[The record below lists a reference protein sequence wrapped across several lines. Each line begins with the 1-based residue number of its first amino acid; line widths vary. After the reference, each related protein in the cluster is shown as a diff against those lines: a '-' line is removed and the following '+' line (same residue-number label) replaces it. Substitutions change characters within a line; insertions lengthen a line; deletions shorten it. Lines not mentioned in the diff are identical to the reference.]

1 FPAAAPSRP
10 TAHTAPRA
18 PAGRSDSPAS
28 GPPPRRLQRGSRRP
42 VPAPISPPAP
52 PGFDSQPAEIAR
64 TGPGTS
70 NVSSWEPLLF
80 RENHG
85 ARTGPDRGL
94 ILPYLSAANKGNPA
108 LCPCRRL
115 PASKEAL
122 FMSTSRSS
130 SRPGRAA
137 LRAVLALLVVLA
149 LALLGLYAF
158 IRARAG
164 ALQAGAAF
172 TFDYTV
178 TSTASEPSLAYS
190 TLRSLDA
197 LTGSVAG
204 QSSGDSL
211 YLAWY
216 NTPAS
221 AFQSEQAPGPDQA
234 FTDLYVK
241 DGQVYL
247 NVRQIYR
254 TLLSGLTAQ
263 YPAASALIPD
273 WRRGAYITQAQLA
286 RLLNSQPAVAAAGGY
301 SAAAFAPG
309 QMQRAY
315 AEGALDGYLYL
326 TPKQETGDVHITL
339 GFPLRSLWSEFFH
352 CHVLVE
358 LPGQGLR
365 FELTGRALP
374 GEYDIQAPASV
385 MRDEDIDALA
395 AIFEAVRS
403 LLAFV
408 QELAGAAK

>member
-1 FPAAAPSRP
+1 
-10 TAHTAPRA
+10 
-18 PAGRSDSPAS
+18 
-28 GPPPRRLQRGSRRP
+28 
-42 VPAPISPPAP
+42 
-52 PGFDSQPAEIAR
+52 
-64 TGPGTS
+64 
-70 NVSSWEPLLF
+70 
-80 RENHG
+80 
-85 ARTGPDRGL
+85 
-94 ILPYLSAANKGNPA
+94 
-108 LCPCRRL
+108 
-115 PASKEAL
+115 
-122 FMSTSRSS
+122 MSTSRSS

-263 YPAASALIPD
+263 YPAVSALIPD
-273 WRRGAYITQAQLA
+273 WGLGDYITQAQLA
-286 RLLNSQPAVAAAGGY
+286 RLLNSQPAVSAAGGY
-301 SAAAFAPG
+301 SSAAFAPG

-315 AEGALDGYLYL
+315 PEGALDGYLYFS
-326 TPKQETGDVHITL
+326 PRQETGDVHITI

-408 QELAGAAK
+408 QELAGAAQ

>member
-1 FPAAAPSRP
+1 
-10 TAHTAPRA
+10 
-18 PAGRSDSPAS
+18 
-28 GPPPRRLQRGSRRP
+28 
-42 VPAPISPPAP
+42 
-52 PGFDSQPAEIAR
+52 
-64 TGPGTS
+64 
-70 NVSSWEPLLF
+70 
-80 RENHG
+80 
-85 ARTGPDRGL
+85 
-94 ILPYLSAANKGNPA
+94 
-108 LCPCRRL
+108 
-115 PASKEAL
+115 
-122 FMSTSRSS
+122 MSTSRSS

-137 LRAVLALLVVLA
+137 LRAVLALLAVLA

-263 YPAASALIPD
+263 YPAVSALIPD
-273 WRRGAYITQAQLA
+273 WGL
-286 RLLNSQPAVAAAGGY
+286 
-301 SAAAFAPG
+301 
-309 QMQRAY
+309 
-315 AEGALDGYLYL
+315 
-326 TPKQETGDVHITL
+326 GD
-339 GFPLRSLWSEFFH
+339 
-352 CHVLVE
+352 
-358 LPGQGLR
+358 
-365 FELTGRALP
+365 
-374 GEYDIQAPASV
+374 
-385 MRDEDIDALA
+385 
-395 AIFEAVRS
+395 
-403 LLAFV
+403 
-408 QELAGAAK
+408 

>member
-1 FPAAAPSRP
+1 
-10 TAHTAPRA
+10 
-18 PAGRSDSPAS
+18 
-28 GPPPRRLQRGSRRP
+28 
-42 VPAPISPPAP
+42 
-52 PGFDSQPAEIAR
+52 
-64 TGPGTS
+64 
-70 NVSSWEPLLF
+70 
-80 RENHG
+80 
-85 ARTGPDRGL
+85 
-94 ILPYLSAANKGNPA
+94 
-108 LCPCRRL
+108 
-115 PASKEAL
+115 
-122 FMSTSRSS
+122 MSTSRSS
-130 SRPGRAA
+130 SRPGRTA

-273 WRRGAYITQAQLA
+273 WGLGDYITQAQLA
-286 RLLNSQPAVAAAGGY
+286 RLLNSQPAVSAAGGY
-301 SAAAFAPG
+301 SATRRGLWTATFTFRPSRRPGTSTSPSASPCAASGASFSTAMFWWSCPA
-309 QMQRAY
+309 RAS
-315 AEGALDGYLYL
+315 AL
-326 TPKQETGDVHITL
+326 
-339 GFPLRSLWSEFFH
+339 S
-352 CHVLVE
+352 
-358 LPGQGLR
+358 
-365 FELTGRALP
+365 
-374 GEYDIQAPASV
+374 
-385 MRDEDIDALA
+385 
-395 AIFEAVRS
+395 
-403 LLAFV
+403 
-408 QELAGAAK
+408 